1 MKLLRIV
8 RNVVLLVLALC
19 LCAVLALAFLGW
31 QMYTQAL
38 EEMPLD
44 QKVRQVRAQESYTTF
59 EELPDTY
66 VQAVIA
72 AEDHRFYQH
81 SGIDVI
87 AIGRALWN
95 DLKAMSF
102 VEGGSTITQQLAKN
116 TLFTQE
122 KHLARKAAEMFAALA
137 IEKQYNKEQIF
148 EMYVNTIYFGS
159 GHYGIGEAA
168 QGYFGKTPL
177 QLTDAEAV
185 MLAGLPN
192 APSAYSP
199 NSSPDLAVK
208 RMQVVLNRMVGCKK
222 LTREQA
228 DALAAEAVTLQFLPA
243 S

>member
-1 MKLLRIV
+1 MKKGTAMKLLRIV

-102 VEGGSTITQQLAKN
+102 VEGGQHHHPAAG
-116 TLFTQE
+116 E
-122 KHLARKAAEMFAALA
+122 KPVLYPGKRADP
-137 IEKQYNKEQIF
+137 
-148 EMYVNTIYFGS
+148 
-159 GHYGIGEAA
+159 
-168 QGYFGKTPL
+168 QGGGDVHGVPPGGKL
-177 QLTDAEAV
+177 HQR
-185 MLAGLPN
+185 G
-192 APSAYSP
+192 
-199 NSSPDLAVK
+199 DL
-208 RMQVVLNRMVGCKK
+208 
-222 LTREQA
+222 
-228 DALAAEAVTLQFLPA
+228 
-243 S
+243 

>member
-1 MKLLRIV
+1 MQKGTAMKLLRIV

-87 AIGRALWN
+87 AIGRALW
-95 DLKAMSF
+95 
-102 VEGGSTITQQLAKN
+102 E
-116 TLFTQE
+116 
-122 KHLARKAAEMFAALA
+122 
-137 IEKQYNKEQIF
+137 
-148 EMYVNTIYFGS
+148 
-159 GHYGIGEAA
+159 
-168 QGYFGKTPL
+168 
-177 QLTDAEAV
+177 
-185 MLAGLPN
+185 
-192 APSAYSP
+192 
-199 NSSPDLAVK
+199 
-208 RMQVVLNRMVGCKK
+208 
-222 LTREQA
+222 
-228 DALAAEAVTLQFLPA
+228 
-243 S
+243 

>member
-116 TLFTQE
+116 LYFTQE
-122 KHLARKAAEMFAALA
+122 KQLTRKMAEMFMAFHLEAN
-137 IEKQYNKEQIF
+137 YTKEEIF
-148 EMYVNTIYFGS
+148 ELYVNSIYFGS
-159 GHYGIGEAA
+159 GCYDVASA
-168 QGYFGKTPL
+168 SQTYFGVSPS
-177 QLTDAEAV
+177 QMTDDQCTL
-185 MLAGLPN
+185 LAGVPN
-192 APSAYSP
+192 APSIYAPTANPELCAQRQSWVLDGMVDAGYLSEAQAA
-199 NSSPDLAVK
+199 AV
-208 RMQVVLNRMVGCKK
+208 LEEG
-222 LTREQA
+222 E
-228 DALAAEAVTLQFLPA
+228 ALAA
-243 S
+243 

>member
-1 MKLLRIV
+1 MKQKRFAG
-8 RNVVLLVLALC
+8 VVLLVLALC

-116 TLFTQE
+116 QYFTQE
-122 KHLARKAAEMFAALA
+122 QTVERKIAEVFMALTM
-137 IEKQYNKEQIF
+137 EQHFSKRTIL
-148 EMYVNTIYFGS
+148 ELYVNSIYFGD
-159 GHYGIGEAA
+159 GYEGIGSASW
-168 QGYFGKTPL
+168 GYFGKAPSAL
-177 QLTDAEAV
+177 DADECTL
-185 MLAGLPN
+185 LAGIPN
-192 APSAYSP
+192 APSVYALSQNP
-199 NSSPDLAVK
+199 GLA
-208 RMQVVLNRMVGCKK
+208 RERQQEVLRK
-222 LTREQA
+222 LVSYDYLGQDAAQHILGNLR
-228 DALAAEAVTLQFLPA
+228 ALAA
-243 S
+243 

>member
-102 VEGGSTITQQLAKN
+102 VEGGST
-116 TLFTQE
+116 QE
-122 KHLARKAAEMFAALA
+122 KELTRKVAEMFMAFHLEAN
-137 IEKQYNKEQIF
+137 YTKEEIF
-148 EMYVNTIYFGS
+148 ELYVNSIYFGS
-159 GHYGIGEAA
+159 GCYDVASA
-168 QGYFGKTPL
+168 SQTYFGVSPS
-177 QLTDAEAV
+177 QMTDDQCTL
-185 MLAGLPN
+185 LAGVPN
-192 APSAYSP
+192 APSVYDP
-199 NSSPDLAVK
+199 TVNPDLSQQ
-208 RMQVVLNRMVGCKK
+208 RQRQVVSLMVKYEY
-222 LTREQA
+222 LTETEA
-228 DALAAEAVTLQFLPA
+228 ASLLAAA
-243 S
+243 